1 MITSVLQCMGVA
13 TSGDTNLSLRR
24 NIVDRILKL
33 YQLTCK
39 NLTVVN
45 DNLSRAQGIVEV
57 RWEEK
62 GNGYDVICV
71 VMMSSVWF

>member
-1 MITSVLQCMGVA
+1 MAVCACGLRDASVVA
-13 TSGDTNLSLRR
+13 SGEANLSLRR

-45 DNLSRAQGIVEV
+45 DNLSRAQAIVEV
-57 RWEEK
+57 SRKDEK
-62 GNGYDVICV
+62 GRYISDA
-71 VMMSSVWF
+71 F

>member
-1 MITSVLQCMGVA
+1 MMWVWFIHDVGVV
-13 TSGDTNLSLRR
+13 TSGEANISLRR

-45 DNLSRAQGIVEV
+45 DNLSRAQAIVEV
-57 RWEEK
+57 
-62 GNGYDVICV
+62 
-71 VMMSSVWF
+71 S